1 MMSSLVF
8 FSFIVIHF
16 FFLCAAYDVDEETVD
31 NASVITSQI
40 DEPNSLSPHTPT
52 ESVDELLQVICI
64 CFLVIFLYWN
74 PGSTHAGVSVG
85 RFELKP

>member
-1 MMSSLVF
+1 MSSLEF

-16 FFLCAAYDVDEETVD
+16 FILCAAYDVDEETVD

-40 DEPNSLSPHTPT
+40 DEPNSPSPHTPT

-64 CFLVIFLYWN
+64 CLIFLL
-74 PGSTHAGVSVG
+74 
-85 RFELKP
+85 ELGEHSF